1 MFASAYWALLPLI
14 ARGLLGG
21 GPELYGIL
29 LGCVGAGAV
38 GGALFLPKLKA
49 LLGPDRLVAAGT
61 LGMALVLVVL
71 ATIAN
76 DYAAAAVSLLAGASW
91 IAVLSSLNVS
101 AQVALPEWV
110 RARGLSIF
118 LTVFFGAMSAGSIT
132 WGRMAEA
139 LGIPLT
145 LLAAAAG
152 PFLRSGCR
160 GAGSSVRGQRSISRP
175 PCTGRPPWPRARSNP
190 TAGPVMVTVGT
201 VSIKDRKAFLA
212 AIAAFGPERWRDGA
226 FAWGIFEDAA
236 EEGRFIETFM
246 VESWI
251 EHLRQH
257 ERVTDADRVLQEAVQ
272 RFHAGG
278 KPTVTHLIA
287 AELRA
292 R

>member
-1 MFASAYWALLPLI
+1 MALLPLI

-21 GPELYGIL
+21 GPELYGML

-38 GGALFLPKLKA
+38 GGALFLPRLKA
-49 LLGPDRLVAAGT
+49 SLGPNRLVAAGT
-61 LGMALVLVVL
+61 LGMALVLLVL

-76 DYAAAAVSLLAGASW
+76 DYAAATVSLLAGASW

-118 LTVFFGAMSAGSIT
+118 LTVFFGSMSAGSII

-152 PFLRSGCR
+152 AVLAIALSWRWKLGE
-160 GAGSSVRGQRSISRP
+160 GAALDLSPSLH
-175 PCTGRPPWPRARSNP
+175 WPAPMAVTEIEPDR
-190 TAGPVMVTVGT
+190 GPVMVTVEYR
-201 VSIKDRKAFLA
+201 IDPKDREAFLA
-212 AIAAFGPERWRDGA
+212 AIAAFGPERRRDGA
-226 FAWGIFEDAA
+226 YAWGIFEDAA
-236 EEGRFIETFM
+236 EEGRFVETFM
-246 VESWI
+246 VESWV

-257 ERVTDADRVLQEAVQ
+257 ERVTDADRVLQEAVH
-272 RFHAGG
+272 RFHMES
-278 KPTVTHLIA
+278 KPSVAHPIA
-287 AELRA
+287 AETSPRQA
-292 R
+292 